1 MQPSLSGERPST
13 YARRRRAVHVALLA
27 AATFLAMTPSWA
39 AYLPA
44 DWEDCRSDDF
54 DRVVAGCTRMLESEI
69 TPIDR
74 AVALTNRS
82 NAYRLHGDYDRA
94 ISDANDAIRIY
105 PDYVLAYAN
114 RANAYLGKGDT
125 DNAMS
130 DANATVHGA
139 PTYPGGYSAR
149 ADIYRAKGNFD
160 LAVIDDTTA
169 IALAPKYS
177 GLWRWGPLATVY
189 ADRARALEGKGDR
202 DRALADYNEAIR
214 LDPNYARAYVLR
226 ANI

>member
-82 NAYRLHGDYDRA
+82 NAYRLHGDYDRE
-94 ISDANDAIRIY
+94 IG
-105 PDYVLAYAN
+105 
-114 RANAYLGKGDT
+114 RAH
-125 DNAMS
+125 
-130 DANATVHGA
+130 V
-139 PTYPGGYSAR
+139 
-149 ADIYRAKGNFD
+149 
-160 LAVIDDTTA
+160 
-169 IALAPKYS
+169 
-177 GLWRWGPLATVY
+177 
-189 ADRARALEGKGDR
+189 
-202 DRALADYNEAIR
+202 
-214 LDPNYARAYVLR
+214 
-226 ANI
+226 